1 MGMSEAVRPERAEM
15 QVEKRGHTPL
25 VIQGTAVE
33 TKEQVRDDGWK
44 DGVLTLSSSFVASG
58 LARSLTKNRLMT
70 WLLAYGKPG
79 AATSLLGDL

>member
-1 MGMSEAVRPERAEM
+1 MRM
-15 QVEKRGHTPL
+15 EKRGHTPL
-25 VIQGTAVE
+25 VVQGSAVE

-58 LARSLTKNRLMT
+58 LARSLTNRLMT